1 MKFSRDVSASRRV
14 NRKAHFAA
22 PSSERRKLM
31 AASLNKELRK
41 EHSIRSL
48 PIRRDDEVLIVRGSN
63 KGKEGKVVQVQRN
76 KFAIYVDRVHREK
89 ANGQTAPTPINPSN
103 VVITSLKLDKGR
115 QATITRKADAKKAAL
130 EARTQT
136 KDVNM
141 TSAVSITNQ
150 FFFLADIFLVNFMS
164 TTLRIKIVMY

>member
-1 MKFSRDVSASRRV
+1 MKFSRDVSSSRRV

-31 AASLNKELRK
+31 ASSLNKELRK
-41 EHSIRSL
+41 EHNIRSL

-76 KFAIYVDRVHREK
+76 KFAIFVDRVHREK
-89 ANGQTAPTPINPSN
+89 ANGQTSPTPIHPSS
-103 VVITSLKLDKGR
+103 VVITNLKLDKGR
-115 QATITRKADAKKAAL
+115 MATIERKSVAKKAAL
-130 EARTQT
+130 EARNQT

-141 TSAVSITNQ
+141 SNAV
-150 FFFLADIFLVNFMS
+150 L
-164 TTLRIKIVMY
+164 TLQIYFVMY

>member
-1 MKFSRDVSASRRV
+1 MKFSRDVSSSRRV

-41 EHSIRSL
+41 EHNIRSL

-76 KFAIYVDRVHREK
+76 KFAIFVDRVHREK
-89 ANGQTAPTPINPSN
+89 ANGQTSPTPIHPSS

-115 QATITRKADAKKAAL
+115 KATLERKSAAKKAAL
-130 EARTQT
+130 EARNQT

-141 TSAVSITNQ
+141 TNAV
-150 FFFLADIFLVNFMS
+150 
-164 TTLRIKIVMY
+164 R